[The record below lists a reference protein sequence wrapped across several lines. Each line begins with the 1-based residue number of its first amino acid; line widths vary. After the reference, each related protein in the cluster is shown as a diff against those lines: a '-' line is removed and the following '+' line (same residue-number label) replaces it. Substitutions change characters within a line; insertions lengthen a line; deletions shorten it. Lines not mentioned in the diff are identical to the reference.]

1 MFTGIV
7 EERGTVAS
15 LVDLG
20 DAMRVRIRADKV
32 LQDSELGASI
42 SVNGICLTVAERGD
56 DWFEADVMAETLRR
70 TSLGK
75 LVADSPVNLERAAR
89 VDSRLGGHIVQG
101 HVDGTGEVAAIEPSE
116 QWTVMAIEVPAELT
130 RYMVEKGSI
139 TVDGVSLT
147 IVSVTDSRFTISLI
161 PTTLAETNLGAKQVG
176 DRVNIEVDVLAK
188 YVEKLVQR

>member
-7 EERGTVAS
+7 EERGRVAS
-15 LVDLG
+15 LEDLG

-32 LQDSELGASI
+32 LQDSDLGASI

-70 TSLGK
+70 TSLGQ
-75 LVADSPVNLERAAR
+75 LVTDSPVNLERAAR

-116 QWTVMAIEVPAELT
+116 QWTVMAIAVPADLT
-130 RYMVEKGSI
+130 HYMVEKGSI

-147 IVSVTDSRFTISLI
+147 IVSVTEDQFTISLI

-188 YVEKLVQR
+188 YVEKLMQR